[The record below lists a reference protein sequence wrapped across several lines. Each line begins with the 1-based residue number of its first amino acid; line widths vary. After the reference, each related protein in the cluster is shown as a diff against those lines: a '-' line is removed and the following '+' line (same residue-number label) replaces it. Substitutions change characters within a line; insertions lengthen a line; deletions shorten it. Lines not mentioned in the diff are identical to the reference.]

1 MTPDEAD
8 PARPRVPAGWRR
20 LAARAPI
27 LLFRAGLGPLLGRRF
42 LLLHHVGRV
51 SGSDRRA
58 VLEVVAYEAPYRC
71 WTVASGFGPRS
82 DWYRN
87 LHARPKTV
95 VQFGNRHHAVTARF
109 LTSDEGADI
118 MTDYGR
124 RHPRTARRLCA
135 HLGLPADGSESAL
148 REAGRTIPF
157 VRLETDACPP
167 DAPRRDGHDTPTP
180 RK

>member
-8 PARPRVPAGWRR
+8 PARARVPTGWRR
-20 LAARAPI
+20 MAARAPI
-27 LLFRAGLGPLLGRRF
+27 LLFRAGLGPLLGRRL

-51 SGSDRRA
+51 SGSDRRV
-58 VLEVVAYEAPYRC
+58 VLEVVAYEAPSRC

-87 LHARPKTV
+87 LRAQPKTV

-109 LTSDEGADI
+109 LTSDDGADV

-135 HLGLPADGSESAL
+135 YLGLPADGTESAL
-148 REAGRTIPF
+148 REAGRGIPF
-157 VRLETDACPP
+157 VRLDTDARPP
-167 DAPRRDGHDTPTP
+167 EAPRRP
-180 RK
+180 

>member
-1 MTPDEAD
+1 MTPDETD
-8 PARPRVPAGWRR
+8 PARPAVPTGWRR
-20 LAARAPI
+20 LVARAPI
-27 LLFRAGLGPLLGRRF
+27 FMFRTGLGPLLGRRL

-51 SGSDRRA
+51 SGSDRRV

-87 LHARPKTV
+87 LRDQPKTV
-95 VQFGNRHHAVTARF
+95 VQFGNRHHAVTAHF
-109 LTSDEGADI
+109 LTPDEGADI
-118 MTDYGR
+118 MTRYGR

-135 HLGLPADGSESAL
+135 YLGLPADGTESAL

-157 VRLETDACPP
+157 VRLETDTCPP
-167 DAPRRDGHDTPTP
+167 DAPRRHETPTP

>member
-20 LAARAPI
+20 RAARAPI
-27 LLFRAGLGPLLGRRF
+27 FLFRAGLGPLLGRRL
-42 LLLHHVGRV
+42 LLLHHVGRI
-51 SGSDRRA
+51 SGHDRRV
-58 VLEVVAYEAPYRC
+58 VLEVVAYEAPYRS

-87 LHARPKTV
+87 LRAQPKTV
-95 VQFGNRHHAVTARF
+95 VQFGNRHHAVTAHF
-109 LTSDEGADI
+109 LTPDEGADI
-118 MTDYGR
+118 MAHYGR

-135 HLGLPADGSESAL
+135 YLGLPADGTESAL

-157 VRLETDACPP
+157 VRLETDTCPP
-167 DAPRRDGHDTPTP
+167 DAPRRADHDAPTSG
-180 RK
+180 K